1 MYGGLL
7 MLVRELKNANRRAVN
22 EIKNYPYQKH
32 SNLFF
37 EGLFTSAWIAEPARM
52 YVEEAV

>member
-1 MYGGLL
+1 
-7 MLVRELKNANRRAVN
+7 MLVRELINANRRAVN

-52 YVEEAV
+52 YVEEAD